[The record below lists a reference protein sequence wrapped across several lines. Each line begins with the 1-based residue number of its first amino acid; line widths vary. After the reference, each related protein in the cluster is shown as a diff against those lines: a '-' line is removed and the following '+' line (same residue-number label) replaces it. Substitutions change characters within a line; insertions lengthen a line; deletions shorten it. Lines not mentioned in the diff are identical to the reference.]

1 MSQLP
6 PLSAEDAAQVTDYV
20 LGTLSLAERVAFEA
34 RLESEQALRLDLRDL
49 EQKLAPLALV
59 GEEVVPSPYLFAKI
73 ESAIGGQGAAAHL
86 TVIAGGK
93 RGRDSQPAS
102 AVDAALL
109 WWRRS
114 AIGMGAL
121 AAALLVALIGTQMP
135 QQGPQS
141 YVAVVNSNGSQP
153 PLIVHV
159 DLRSGSVF
167 VRPALQAVPSD
178 KSLELW
184 YIGANT
190 PPKSMGVVENK
201 SLDLKLPADANKSL
215 IEKAVFAVTLE
226 PKGGSPTG
234 KPTGPVV
241 YKGTLIPE

>member
-6 PLSAEDAAQVTDYV
+6 PLSAEDAAQVTEYV
-20 LGTLSLAERVAFEA
+20 LGTLSLDERIAFEA
-34 RLESEQALRLDLRDL
+34 RLESEPALSLDVRGL
-49 EQKLAPLALV
+49 EQKLAPLAAV
-59 GEEVVPSPYLFAKI
+59 GDEVTPSPGLFAKI
-73 ESAIGGQGAAAHL
+73 ESAIAGQGTVSNL
-86 TVIAGGK
+86 TVIEGGK
-93 RGRDSQPAS
+93 TGRDNSTAS
-102 AVDAALL
+102 PVSVALV

-114 AIGMGAL
+114 AIGMGAI
-121 AAALLVALIGTQMP
+121 AAALLVALVGTQLP

-141 YVAVVNSNGSQP
+141 YVAVVDSNGAQP

-159 DLRSGSVF
+159 DLRSGTVL
-167 VRPALQAVPSD
+167 VRPALASVASD

-184 YIGANT
+184 YIGANSA
-190 PPKSMGVVENK
+190 PKSMGVVENK